1 MCECA
6 SVASSYI
13 TNVKTA
19 HFVYNPAAETRNSF
33 ALCDLWI
40 MKMDLT
46 NLNKRLWAIEYPGLV
61 QNKDNMI
68 KTLGGIANISKV
80 NSNWCSE
87 TKKNG
92 IYSPMTFVPDIFDR
106 QTAHGSTLSS
116 REYLQQ
122 AGVRWCSPNDRH
134 FGESEGTP
142 SQGNSAQYIISHQ
155 YH

>member
-1 MCECA
+1 
-6 SVASSYI
+6 
-13 TNVKTA
+13 
-19 HFVYNPAAETRNSF
+19 
-33 ALCDLWI
+33 

-122 AGVRWCSPNDRH
+122 AGVR
-134 FGESEGTP
+134 
-142 SQGNSAQYIISHQ
+142 
-155 YH
+155 